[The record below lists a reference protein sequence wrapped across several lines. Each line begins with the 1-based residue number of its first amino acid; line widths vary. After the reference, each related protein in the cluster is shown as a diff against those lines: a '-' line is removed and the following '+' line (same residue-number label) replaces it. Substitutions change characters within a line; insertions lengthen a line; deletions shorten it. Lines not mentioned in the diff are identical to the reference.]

1 MRSNNEPE
9 NTSNIIG
16 YLSLMQDHS
25 DRDMI
30 RLAFCLDS
38 VMRSMINCVTR
49 REIEDLRRRTLF
61 IIYEIVVACSFV
73 YGSAKAKEIKQ
84 ESGSKEHKKSINN
97 SNMETPKID
106 PLLSINAVKP
116 LI

>member
-9 NTSNIIG
+9 KTSNIIS
-16 YLSLMQDHS
+16 YLLLMQDHS

-49 REIEDLRRRTLF
+49 REIEDLRRTF
-61 IIYEIVVACSFV
+61 FKNPVVFT
-73 YGSAKAKEIKQ
+73 AKAMIPLYNVRNRNGFFRDATSNQ
-84 ESGSKEHKKSINN
+84 ILSASSIFSGAFLDAKHR
-97 SNMETPKID
+97 KILPD
-106 PLLSINAVKP
+106 E
-116 LI
+116 